1 MNTKATQISLK
12 IQLARALE
20 EKGQGGLKGQRWC
33 KDGPN
38 KGKTRCT

>member
-1 MNTKATQISLK
+1 MNTKVTQSSLK
-12 IQLARALE
+12 IQQARALG

-38 KGKTRCT
+38 KGKT